1 MKKLIALSAALIIT
15 LTLPAQAETQQ
26 DSNRAGLADDL
37 VYFVFIDRYL
47 NGNPKNDLAG
57 GVGTDPTGGYN
68 KDSTAFFHGGDFA
81 GLTGKCEPGDNGL
94 ARIKSLGF
102 TAVWLTPIVE
112 QTTATRDGA
121 GYHGYWGAKFDNT
134 DPHLGT
140 KAEFKALT
148 DCAKELGLKVILDVV
163 TNHTGDVIQYDG
175 RTPYLPFGQQSA
187 KSPAWLNKLEN
198 YNNVGPLSN
207 CWGDGDCQRIGDFYT
222 LDDLKTENPEVYQGW
237 GEVYG
242 DWIEQYGIAGF
253 RVDTA
258 KHVDEKFFSNWNPLI
273 LNRAKKAGIND
284 FTIFGEVWDTNPA
297 NLMRYIRE
305 ENLPTAL
312 DFPFQQAAIQYAAG
326 LEDGDVL
333 ERLFLSDDYYNTAT
347 NSANN
352 LVTFL
357 GNHDMGRVGH
367 LLYTARY
374 QSDNEALKR
383 VKLAYDLMYLTRGI
397 PTVYYGD
404 EVGMT
409 GTGNGRDQLAR
420 QSMFRSNL
428 GFWQTEPRIG
438 SKPIGKADSF
448 KNSAKHPL
456 VKHLTKL
463 SQLRAKYPGLGN
475 HQLQLRLADKSVTVF
490 SKREQKENTEYLV
503 GFNNTK
509 KAKTVTITT
518 STTNSDWVSVY
529 GKTKL
534 KVTGNQVTFA
544 IPSLSTI
551 ALKATSKLNLTEFK
565 FGALSYE
572 KDPATGYFKLAASV
586 QTQDLAE
593 LRFYFREGVLG
604 QWRLMGVDQTA
615 PFTQY
620 WLPIPG
626 TIQPQFKAVATN
638 SAGQL
643 VESGILQ
650 PGN

>member
-1 MKKLIALSAALIIT
+1 MKKLIALIAALIIAI
-15 LTLPAQAETQQ
+15 TLPAQAETQQ
-26 DSNRAGLADDL
+26 VSNRAGLADDL
-37 VYFVFIDRYL
+37 IYFVFVDRYL

-57 GVGTDPTGGYN
+57 GVGTDPTGGFN

-148 DCAKELGLKVILDVV
+148 DCAKKLGLKVILDVV

-175 RTPYLPFGQQSA
+175 RTPYLPFGQQNA
-187 KSPAWLNKLEN
+187 KSPAWLNNLAN
-198 YNNVGPLSN
+198 YHNVGPLSN

-222 LDDLKTENPEVYQGW
+222 LDDLKTENPVVYQGW

-273 LNRAKKAGIND
+273 LDRAKKAGIND

-305 ENLPTAL
+305 ENIPTAL

-333 ERLFLSDDYYNTAT
+333 ERLFLADDYYNTAT

-374 QSDNEALKR
+374 QSDSEALKR
-383 VKLAYDLMYLTRGI
+383 VKLAYDLIYLTRGI

-409 GTGNGRDQLAR
+409 GTGNGKDQLAR
-420 QSMFRSNL
+420 QSMFPSNL
-428 GFWQTEPRIG
+428 GFWQNEPRIG
-438 SKPIGKADSF
+438 SKPIGKASSF
-448 KNSAKHPL
+448 KTSANHPL

-475 HQLQLRLADKSVTVF
+475 HQLQLRLADKSVAVF
-490 SKREQKENTEYLV
+490 SKRETKENTEYLV

-509 KAKTVTITT
+509 KAKTVTINT
-518 STTNSDWVSVY
+518 STANSNWVIVY
-529 GKTKL
+529 GRTKP
-534 KVTGNQVTFA
+534 KAVANQVTFT
-544 IPSLSTI
+544 IPALTTVV
-551 ALKATSKLNLTEFK
+551 LKAGQSPNLPELKFTKLTN
-565 FGALSYE
+565 E
-572 KDPATGYFKLAASV
+572 KDPGTGYYKLVALV
-586 QTQDLAE
+586 QTQDLAQ
-593 LRFYFREGVLG
+593 LKFYYRLG
-604 QWRLMGVDQTA
+604 TAAPWQLMGVDQTA
-615 PFTQY
+615 PYTQY
-620 WLPIPG
+620 WLP
-626 TIQPQFKAVATN
+626 TDALARLQVKAVATN
-638 SAGQL
+638 TAGQL
-643 VESGILQ
+643 VESAILQ
-650 PGN
+650 LGN